1 MMTAN
6 NIKNKAKDTAAS
18 FSKSKLACTIL
29 QTIPDLVSII
39 DKNFNIVYSNW
50 RGGHEYAA
58 PKSEKDT
65 RRCYEAYYG
74 LNKPCDPCHLLEV
87 FETGK
92 DIVTEKFNPKIGHLE
107 IHAFPIF
114 DEAGNLVMAGEY
126 QHIISNRKRI
136 ENALRSANQML
147 EALIEASPAAI
158 IAMDLDSNLILYNS
172 AAERMFGWKK
182 GEVIGKRYP
191 LVYPMQLNEI
201 KIIIRAC
208 RAKEKLRSVVTRR
221 LHKDGHYIDV
231 SMSTAPMLNT
241 EGVIIGYMAIME
253 DISERRLAK
262 EALRQSEANYRT
274 IFDAANDA
282 TFVFN
287 VKNGDM
293 LDVNLKMCQ
302 MYGYTREEV
311 LKLNVEELSAGYPPY
326 TLQDLLQHIWNTR
339 TDESH
344 MFEWFA
350 KDRSGRLFW
359 VEVTMKGVV
368 IGGAYRVLAVV
379 RDITNRKI
387 AEKKNKIM
395 QERLLQ
401 ANKMAA
407 IGTLASGI
415 AHEINNPNNFILSN
429 AQFFSDIW
437 PDISKVL
444 TRYAEDN
451 GEFFLG
457 KFSYREAGAVI
468 PKMISGL
475 TEGAYRIKGIVTGL
489 KDFARQEK
497 TRLDQP
503 VDINKVIEAAL
514 SMLRNKIKQHTDKF
528 TCTLGKGLPSVK
540 GSFRQL
546 EQVIVNLTMN
556 ALEALPD
563 RNCAV
568 SITTSYSEF
577 LSQITIRV
585 EDEGVGM
592 KEDVQKAIFDPFF
605 TTKLDSGGTGLGLSI
620 NFSIVKEHNGIIECD
635 SKPGR
640 GTVFYVKIPVLSYE
654 TEENTRL

>member
-1 MMTAN
+1 MTAKAPN
-6 NIKNKAKDTAAS
+6 NK
-18 FSKSKLACTIL
+18 
-29 QTIPDLVSII
+29 
-39 DKNFNIVYSNW
+39 
-50 RGGHEYAA
+50 H
-58 PKSEKDT
+58 
-65 RRCYEAYYG
+65 
-74 LNKPCDPCHLLEV
+74 
-87 FETGK
+87 
-92 DIVTEKFNPKIGHLE
+92 
-107 IHAFPIF
+107 
-114 DEAGNLVMAGEY
+114 
-126 QHIISNRKRI
+126 I

-182 GEVIGKRYP
+182 EEVIGKRYP
-191 LVYPMQLNEI
+191 LVSIEHLNEI

-208 RAKEKLRSVVTRR
+208 RAKEKMRSVVTRR
-221 LHKDGHYIDV
+221 LHKDGYYVDV
-231 SMSTAPMLNT
+231 SMSTAAMLNT
-241 EGVIIGYMAIME
+241 EGAIIGYMAIME

-311 LKLNVEELSAGYPPY
+311 LRLNVEELSAGYSPY
-326 TLQDLLQHIWNTR
+326 TLQDLLQHIWNTK

-344 MFEWFA
+344 LFEWLA

-387 AEKKNKIM
+387 AEKENKIM

-415 AHEINNPNNFILSN
+415 AHEINNPNNYILSN
-429 AQFFSDIW
+429 AQFLSELW
-437 PDISKVL
+437 PDISRILHKF
-444 TRYAEDN
+444 AEEN
-451 GEFFLG
+451 GELYFG
-457 KFSYREAGAVI
+457 KLNYKEAEQLI
-468 PKMISGL
+468 PKMLCGI
-475 TEGAYRIKGIVTGL
+475 TEGSHRIKGIVSGL

-497 TRLDQP
+497 TGLDRP

-514 SMLRNKIKQHTDKF
+514 AMLGNKIKKHTDNF
-528 TCTLGKGLPSVK
+528 SCSLANNLPPVK

-546 EQVIVNLTMN
+546 EQVIVNLAVN
-556 ALEALPD
+556 ALEALQN
-563 RNCAV
+563 RESGV
-568 SITTSYSEF
+568 SITTSYSE
-577 LSQITIRV
+577 LLGLVTIMV

-592 KEDVQKAIFDPFF
+592 TEDVKKAIFDPFF
-605 TTKLDSGGTGLGLSI
+605 TTKLDRGGTGLGLSI
-620 NFSIVKEHNGIIECD
+620 IFNIVKEHNGFIECN
-635 SKPGR
+635 SQIGK
-640 GTVFYVKIPVLSYE
+640 GTVFYIKIPALTIDS
-654 TEENTRL
+654 EEKLAHDGS